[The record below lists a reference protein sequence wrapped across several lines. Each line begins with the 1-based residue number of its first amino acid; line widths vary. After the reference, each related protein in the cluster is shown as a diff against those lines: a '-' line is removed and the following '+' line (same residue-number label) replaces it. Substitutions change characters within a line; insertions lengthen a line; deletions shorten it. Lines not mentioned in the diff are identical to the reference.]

1 LVSLTRFEE
10 LAKLNRAL
18 SHFHYLNLLWCKTLQ
33 IEALKTQLGNLKSK
47 AETCKEEI
55 EQTLDSLDRATDNLR
70 RTRTSIDRASDE
82 LDMHEPIGT
91 DVAAIK
97 RQQDELQ
104 VKFQVNHCHLQHA

>member
-1 LVSLTRFEE
+1 MSQ
-10 LAKLNRAL
+10 NSAL
-18 SHFHYLNLLWCKTLQ
+18 ISYINLQ
-33 IEALKTQLGNLKSK
+33 IDALKTQLGNLKSK
-47 AETCKEEI
+47 AEACKQDI
-55 EQTLDSLDRATDNLR
+55 EQMLESLDCATDNLR

-104 VKFQVNHCHLQHA
+104 VKIKANHCVLLHVSLKMMH